1 MRFETSAGLS
11 DLDIKCLDHAQELG
25 ATVEI
30 VCEES
35 HSVGIDKVKF
45 IGNGFG
51 DYFFFCGHLLR
62 PALIQA
68 FSFSDAYD
76 EYIDECV
83 TCDEPDS
90 EEEAE
95 LGHYTGSGKW
105 ISEVEMSYIGSGIAG
120 FKTLKFNIT
129 GGE

>member
-1 MRFETSAGLS
+1 MKFEATAGLS
-11 DLDIKCLDHAQELG
+11 EIDVKCLDYAQELD

-30 VCEES
+30 ICEEA
-35 HSVGIDKVKF
+35 HSVGIEKVKF
-45 IGNGFG
+45 LGNGFG
-51 DYFFFCGHLLR
+51 DYFFFYGHLLR

-68 FSFSDAYD
+68 FTFSDAYD
-76 EYIDECV
+76 EYIEECV
-83 TCDEPDS
+83 TCDEPEN

-105 ISEVEMSYIGSGIAG
+105 ISEVESSYIGSGISL
-120 FKTLKFNIT
+120 FRTLKFNII